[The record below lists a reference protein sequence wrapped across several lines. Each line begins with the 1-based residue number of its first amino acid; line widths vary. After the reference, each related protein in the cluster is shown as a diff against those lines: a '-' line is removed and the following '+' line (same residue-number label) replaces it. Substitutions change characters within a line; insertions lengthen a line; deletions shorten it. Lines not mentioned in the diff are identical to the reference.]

1 LVKRIRKIDDNSTN
15 GIPGRMWANAN
26 LVEMQ
31 HGPFNNK
38 SDYYVIE
45 NCWWSTKGTKP
56 TTAERFGLSEQ

>member
-1 LVKRIRKIDDNSTN
+1 
-15 GIPGRMWANAN
+15 MWANAN